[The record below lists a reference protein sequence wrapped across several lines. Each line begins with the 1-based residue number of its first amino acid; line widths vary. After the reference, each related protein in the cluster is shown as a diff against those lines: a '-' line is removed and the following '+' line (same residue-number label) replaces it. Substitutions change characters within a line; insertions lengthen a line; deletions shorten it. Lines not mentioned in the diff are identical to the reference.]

1 MIDIW
6 TKAVLAGAAASFAA
20 YLAMR
25 HARRIACASDW
36 LVRVPRSR
44 LAAFLLFAAV
54 ATVCA
59 QKGGNT
65 NEPTRR
71 VTAPQT
77 VTAEDAAR
85 GYRLDGVETNAAYSY
100 EMPAGGTRHE
110 KWWLRGAYED
120 VFRLDLGMLF
130 PLGTN
135 LCESLW
141 VYSWAF
147 AGARLCDTS
156 NVVSAAGVPMS
167 AVPRLSRFWSA
178 ADADGSVGRFIPPPA
193 PDFI

>member
-1 MIDIW
+1 MSVSCIRDLLTDICL
-6 TKAVLAGAAASFAA
+6 VGAAASFAA
-20 YLAMR
+20 YLALR
-25 HARRIACASDW
+25 YAQRIARASDW

-65 NEPTRR
+65 NEPPSGGVELR
-71 VTAPQT
+71 VES
-77 VTAEDAAR
+77 VELR
-85 GYRLDGVETNAAYSY
+85 GGQSHGSTLSTFNSQFRLDSVVTNDSYSY
-100 EMPAGGTRHE
+100 AMPSNGVRHE

-120 VFRLDLGMLF
+120 VFRLDLGGMRF

-135 LCESLW
+135 LCDSLW

-147 AGARLCDTS
+147 AGARLIVKLKVES
-156 NVVSAAGVPMS
+156 GKWRVAS
-167 AVPRLSRFWSA
+167 
-178 ADADGSVGRFIPPPA
+178 
-193 PDFI
+193 